1 MKPIRII
8 WESKSPVVSECYSLG
23 SILPTA
29 NGGNAYDVQAAWQL
43 STAFSL
49 SVSTHTIKRP
59 GEAALAY
66 WARLRKLEEPAEVV
80 IREPYPTVFGR
91 FRPGIRYMAMIHHID
106 DELSRKSVFHRWY
119 FRRLKKRLA
128 AMDMVV
134 TVSEFWAGYL
144 RALGCKNVRVI
155 YNAFDPA
162 DYIVSRE
169 SVAEFKTKHQ
179 FPTDLP
185 VIYIGNASKQKG
197 VYEVYRVLKEKGFH
211 LIMSGPQNLA
221 NDLPVQYL
229 QLNRKEYVTML
240 HACDAVVCM
249 SRMREG
255 WNRIAHEAMLCRV
268 PVIGNGSGGMLELLQ
283 GGGQAIVKDVNTL
296 PEVVENVLQHRD
308 EFAGAGYKYVS
319 SFDLN
324 YFKDQWTAAVRS
336 LVKS

>member
-1 MKPIRII
+1 MKSIRII
-8 WESKSPVVSECYSLG
+8 WESKTPVVSECFASG

-43 STAFSL
+43 SKAFSL
-49 SVSTHTIKRP
+49 SVSPHTVKRP
-59 GEAALAY
+59 GEAALSY
-66 WARLRKLEEPAEVV
+66 WARLRKLEERAEVV

-91 FRPGIRYMAMIHHID
+91 FRPGIHYIAMIHHID

-144 RALGCKNVRVI
+144 RALGCKNIRVI

-162 DYIVSRE
+162 DYVVSQE
-169 SVAEFKTKHQ
+169 AIAQFKSKHH
-179 FPTDLP
+179 FPANRP

-197 VYEVYRVLKEKGFH
+197 VYEVYRALKDKGFH

-221 NDLPVQYL
+221 HDLPVQYL
-229 QLNRKEYVTML
+229 QLNRKEYIAML

-249 SRMREG
+249 SRIREG

-283 GGGQAIVKDVNTL
+283 GGGQAIVKDIDAL
-296 PEVVENVLQHRD
+296 PQVVDNVLQHRD
-308 EFAGAGYKYVS
+308 EFAGAGYEYVS
-319 SFDLN
+319 RFDLN
-324 YFKDQWTAAVRS
+324 YFNHQWTAAVHS
-336 LVKS
+336 LLTS